1 MTIET
6 TLTLANHPTLLFQ
19 HALELVEALPEAQ
32 QEDLLQ
38 IIRQRSLARRR
49 QALVESIEQA
59 RQERARGEVQ
69 RGNVDDLLAEVDE

>member
-6 TLTLANHPTLLFQ
+6 TLTLANPTLVFQ

-38 IIRQRSLARRR
+38 IIRQRLLARRR
-49 QALVESIEQA
+49 QALVDRIEQA
-59 RQERARGEVQ
+59 RQERARGEVH
-69 RGNVDDLLAEVDE
+69 RGNVDDLLAEVAE